1 MKKLALFFTFF
12 VSVLFFPLHV
22 HAGSFAFS
30 AESLQ
35 SISNGFSQLE
45 YVSYGAEGLLPIS
58 QSQNTSLSDISTFIS
73 GKSTY
78 TTNLT
83 NNDIVSSSSLDDVP
97 YDLYEV
103 ISTWDFCGSDG
114 LKIFDISN
122 IRYVTFDNGY
132 YSGEAFIDENGDILY
147 RYIDG
152 IGSGPDGQLC
162 NIRQGGSEMTKAD
175 FYTMYQNAGQH
186 IGSSNYCFNVSSPSS
201 VGTSS
206 YYVAWGL
213 SNRGLAESFYIANQY
228 IQGVIVPIA
237 SNGGAITSWYTNNP
251 DLIHHETL
259 MGDMNTK
266 NIQSGTWTYNGA
278 TYRYRVSAYSGL
290 IDIGSYQSLV
300 SFNDWVAGDHS
311 SAVFGRIGYYFDGDF
326 LVDKTITFGSTSKS
340 GTIDIGQT
348 IGLDSVKD
356 LSDSYAE
363 TPWGVNKSY
372 DPADD
377 DDGWAI
383 SLDIPFADD
392 IVIPIPIPGEGED
405 EEEGNPAIDDELPI
419 IVPSDIP
426 DLPIV
431 NGLQNR
437 FPFSIPWDI
446 KNLLKGLR
454 SRPVAPSFH
463 ISWYIQPLN
472 YTWEFDIDLSV
483 FNTQAELFRNC
494 FLILFVIGLA
504 VFSYRHFF
512 GQ

>member
-1 MKKLALFFTFF
+1 MKKLGIIFSFLI
-12 VSVLFFPLHV
+12 SVLLFPLHV
-22 HAGSFAFS
+22 NAGAFAFS
-30 AESLQ
+30 PESLE

-58 QSQNTSLSDISTFIS
+58 QSQNTSLGDISTYIS

-83 NNDIVSSSSLDDVP
+83 NNDITSSSSLDDTP

-114 LKIFDISN
+114 LKIFDTSN

-175 FYTMYQNAGQH
+175 FDTMYSNVGQH
-186 IGSSNYCFNVSSPSS
+186 IMSSDYCFNVSNPPSTGS
-201 VGTSS
+201 CS

-228 IQGVIVPIA
+228 IQGVIVPIP
-237 SNGGAITSWYTNNP
+237 SNGNKITSWYTNNP

-266 NIQSGTWTYNGA
+266 NVESGNWTYNGA
-278 TYRYRVSAYSGL
+278 TYRYRVSAYAGL
-290 IDIGSYQSLV
+290 VDIGGFSSMV
-300 SFNDWVAGDHS
+300 SFADWVAGNHS
-311 SAVFGRIGYYFDGDF
+311 SNLFGRIGFYYDGQF
-326 LVDKTITFGSTSKS
+326 LNDKLITFGSTSKS

-363 TPWGVNKSY
+363 TPWGVNKIY
-372 DPADD
+372 DPAND

-392 IVIPIPIPGEGED
+392 IVIPIPLPEAGED
-405 EEEGNPAIDDELPI
+405 EEDNPAVDDELPI

-454 SRPVAPSFH
+454 SRAVAPSFQF
-463 ISWYIQPLN
+463 SLYIEPLN
-472 YTWEFDIDLSV
+472 YTWVVDLDLSM
-483 FNTQAELFRNC
+483 FNTQAEIFRGC

-504 VFSYRHFF
+504 MFSYRHFF